1 VNVWLTFDYELFFG
15 TRTGSIEKCMLE
27 PTKRLLELVRK
38 FNAPMTFFVD
48 AGFLW
53 KLNNLSSQF
62 PELKEQHDKIS
73 KQLHELLQSG
83 CDVQLHVHPHWEL
96 TSYKGGQ
103 WQIPQ
108 DKGYRFAEFSNEEAK
123 EIFLKY
129 KNHLDSVL
137 GRKTIA
143 YRAGGWCIQPF
154 KQIQDVFES
163 SGLIY
168 DSSVVPGMR
177 FQAGVYD
184 VDFTQ
189 APKNK
194 DIWSFN
200 SDPCA
205 IEDNGKFV
213 ELPISS
219 VRYNPLFYW
228 ELYLRG
234 KLNRA
239 AHQFVG
245 DGSFIPQPGR
255 KWETL
260 TKSQWNHASCDG
272 FYASRMT
279 KITREFQKNSRE
291 HLVFIGHP
299 KGMTEFSFDALE
311 KYLQKFQN
319 KLNFQTFTK
328 FHAAIH

>member
-1 VNVWLTFDYELFFG
+1 
-15 TRTGSIEKCMLE
+15 
-27 PTKRLLELVRK
+27 
-38 FNAPMTFFVD
+38 MTFFVD

-53 KLNNLSSQF
+53 KLNHLSNQF
-62 PELKEQHDKIS
+62 PELLNQHDRVVH
-73 KQLHELLQSG
+73 QLHDLIREG
-83 CDVQLHVHPHWEL
+83 CDIQFHVHPHWEL
-96 TSYKGGQ
+96 TSYTDGQ
-103 WQIPQ
+103 WHVPQ
-108 DKGYRFAEFSNEEAK
+108 NQGYRLAEFSDDEAK
-123 EIFLKY
+123 AIFVKY
-129 KNHLDSVL
+129 KNHLDSAL

-154 KQIQDVFES
+154 EQIQDVFES

-184 VDFTQ
+184 VDFTE
-189 APKNK
+189 APRNK
-194 DIWSFN
+194 DFWPFTH
-200 SDPCA
+200 DPCVVDEA
-205 IEDNGKFV
+205 GLFR

-234 KLNRA
+234 KMNKAR
-239 AHQFVG
+239 HRFVG
-245 DGSFIPQPGR
+245 DGTFIPQPGR

-279 KITREFQKNSRE
+279 KITREFQNAGQE
-291 HLVFIGHP
+291 NLVFIGHP

-328 FHAAIH
+328 FHAALR

>member
-1 VNVWLTFDYELFFG
+1 
-15 TRTGSIEKCMLE
+15 MLE

-48 AGFLW
+48 AEFLW
-53 KLNNLSSQF
+53 KLNSLSSQF
-62 PELKEQHDKIS
+62 PEFQVQHDKIS

-83 CDVQLHVHPHWEL
+83 CDVQLHIHPHWEL
-96 TSYKGGQ
+96 TDYVGGQ

-108 DKGYRFAEFSNEEAK
+108 DKGYRLAEFSNEESM

-154 KQIQDVFES
+154 EQIQDVFES

-184 VDFTQ
+184 VDFTK

-200 SDPCA
+200 SDPST
-205 IEDNGKFV
+205 IEENGKFV

-260 TKSQWNHASCDG
+260 TKSQWNHVSCDG
-272 FYASRMT
+272 FYASRMA
-279 KITREFQKNSRE
+279 KITREFQKSGRE

-299 KGMTEFSFDALE
+299 KGMTEFSFEALE

-328 FHAAIH
+328 FHAALH

>member
-15 TRTGSIEKCMLE
+15 ARTGSIEKCMLE
-27 PTKRLLELVRK
+27 PTSRLLELAKRFRV
-38 FNAPMTFFVD
+38 PMTFFVD

-53 KLNNLSSQF
+53 KLNSLSSQF
-62 PELKEQHDKIS
+62 PELQEQHDKIAS
-73 KQLHELLQSG
+73 QLRDIIEQG
-83 CDVQLHVHPHWEL
+83 GDIQLHVHPHWEL
-96 TSYKGGQ
+96 TSYANGQ

-108 DKGYRFAEFSNEEAK
+108 DKGYRLAEFSKQEA
-123 EIFLKY
+123 EDIFVKY
-129 KNHLDSVL
+129 KNHLDAVL

-154 KQIQDVFES
+154 EQILDVFES
-163 SGLIY
+163 SGLMY

-184 VDFTQ
+184 VDFSEV
-189 APKNK
+189 PKNK
-194 DIWSFN
+194 GVWSFH
-200 SDPCA
+200 SDPCT
-205 IEDNGKFV
+205 IDENGKFI

-219 VRYNPLFYW
+219 VKYNPLFYW

-234 KLNRA
+234 KMNKAR
-239 AHQFVG
+239 HQFVG

-272 FYASRMT
+272 FYASRMA
-279 KITREFQKNSRE
+279 KITREFQKSGRE

-299 KGMTEFSFDALE
+299 KGMTEFSFGALE
-311 KYLQKFQN
+311 NYLEKHQN
-319 KLNFQTFTK
+319 KLSFQTFTK
-328 FHAAIH
+328 FHAALR